1 MSNIW
6 QFVGDHLAEFLM
18 SIVAF
23 LQVELLRK
31 QYRLSH
37 YLIARELKVTEE
49 ILDKNMKRSRPR
61 WFSWCRKRR

>member
-1 MSNIW
+1 MNVLSW
-6 QFVGDHLAEFLM
+6 LGDHLAEFLM

-23 LQVELLRK
+23 LQVALLWK

>member
-1 MSNIW
+1 MIILSW
-6 QFVGDHLAEFLM
+6 LRDHPAEALM
-18 SIVAF
+18 ALVAF